1 MTWVLFKNKICF
13 FLIERTFIVYATVQC
28 INAFHN
34 QILFRLNFVWAI
46 SNVSKMSTNC
56 NFSARPFE
64 QSSEKRIECINITGC
79 QNFMHNRV
87 ASYQF
92 RYRKD
97 TLYVSPVVFD
107 IVYKQ
112 NLFLVY
118 LNLVKPCKTLGYRV
132 NDFSCLHF
140 F

>member
-1 MTWVLFKNKICF
+1 
-13 FLIERTFIVYATVQC
+13 
-28 INAFHN
+28 
-34 QILFRLNFVWAI
+34 
-46 SNVSKMSTNC
+46 
-56 NFSARPFE
+56 
-64 QSSEKRIECINITGC
+64 
-79 QNFMHNRV
+79 MHNRV